1 MDENSQA
8 LLIAFGILSSG
19 VLICW
24 YFNHYKEINTKRFK
38 DRLDNVRKKLMF
50 KNKIKPIIVE
60 MTEEEFKQY
69 EIRMPQTLAENV

>member
-19 VLICW
+19 VFVCW
-24 YFNHYKEINTKRFK
+24 CLNHYKEINTKRFK